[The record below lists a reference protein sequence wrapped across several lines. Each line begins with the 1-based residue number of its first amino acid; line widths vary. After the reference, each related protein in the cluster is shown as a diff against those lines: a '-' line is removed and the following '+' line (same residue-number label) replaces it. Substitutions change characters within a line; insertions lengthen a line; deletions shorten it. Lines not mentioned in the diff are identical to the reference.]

1 MLVGNVST
9 TVLSLCNCYYESLEE
24 DTLSVT
30 VSVANNRKLC
40 AGKYSGTQ
48 RNCTTTKQD
57 IMELR
62 YVNWLLVLC
71 SLSYSKL

>member
-48 RNCTTTKQD
+48 RNCTTTKPG
-57 IMELR
+57 ITVR
-62 YVNWLLVLC
+62 YHGA
-71 SLSYSKL
+71 